1 MASAEDLGARLL
13 GEVEVV
19 GLDEVS
25 YGVAGRPAWWFDLQG
40 R

>member
-25 YGVAGRPAWWFDLQG
+25 SEVPGRLVW
-40 R
+40 